1 MCFHELAHSFK
12 MCRDNTDRVIC
23 GQDLKIISRD
33 LQMAK
38 RREQGAIITANLD
51 FCFLT
56 RIQIIGIFDKENIT
70 PHNCE
75 EYGLRWANGGGED
88 VLQRAA
94 VHDNGFVDHLLTST
108 NTDSAAREGRFP
120 WVTECITRE
129 AEALLEWAVSKGLL
143 RRVTSSAIPGAWE
156 EDENVDELTENT
168 GEPNVTTWEWTLGV
182 EEIEQTDGSDA
193 VVPRLKDM
201 LLEAGMSAEPM
212 AAGSGGHRGRHVTT
226 EASAAGSVAGD
237 HALPIPELGIG
248 ANSSSRP
255 RSGGRSPISIS
266 SSAPPGMTPAYHG
279 WLGEPSDPWQ
289 SSKGGDGSGGGGR
302 SSSRPF
308 DWIFSTRNARRVADT
323 DFDIH
328 EGEVPSSSS
337 RNNKHKGGDDVQ
349 PLLIGGEPDSPLD
362 LRATRSK
369 NHKSQQHGV
378 GHQGASPS
386 DSLPDFLPG
395 SGQHDGNKSNKK
407 NYEVPDSRYT
417 KQQRVGSPQGHDLD
431 PLVSSSPSLAPLNAT
446 KYRYGKQE
454 ALQKQASGSS
464 GSGSGSGSGR
474 RDSKH
479 STRLRQ
485 SQSSPLSSLQSTSFP
500 SSPSPLSVTTP
511 ADRSSAT
518 QAEGKRDRVSA
529 LRVAIRDK
537 LSRVD
542 PSAPGQE
549 ALLKEIEKM
558 QKEVQEY
565 LK

>member
-1 MCFHELAHSFK
+1 MCFHELAYSFK
-12 MCRDNTDRVIC
+12 MCLNNTDRVIC
-23 GQDLKIISRD
+23 GRNLDDLHKLRG
-33 LQMAK
+33 
-38 RREQGAIITANLD
+38 QGGIITANLD
-51 FCFLT
+51 FCLLT
-56 RIQIIGIFDKENIT
+56 RIQIIGNLDKETIT

-108 NTDSAAREGRFP
+108 NTASAACEERFP
-120 WVTECITRE
+120 WVRECIIRE
-129 AEALLEWAVSKGLL
+129 AEALLEWAVKKGLL
-143 RRVTSSAIPGAWE
+143 RRVTSSAVPGAWE
-156 EDENVDELTENT
+156 DEENVEELTENT
-168 GEPNVTTWEWTLGV
+168 RETNATTWEWTLGV

-212 AAGSGGHRGRHVTT
+212 AAGSGGHQGRDVTT
-226 EASAAGSVAGD
+226 EASAAGSVAGG
-237 HALPIPELGIG
+237 HAFPLPEPGIG

-266 SSAPPGMTPAYHG
+266 SSSSSPPPGTMPAYHG

-289 SSKGGDGSGGGGR
+289 SSKGGDGSGGGR

-328 EGEVPSSSS
+328 EDEVPSSSSSS

-362 LRATRSK
+362 LQATRSK
-369 NHKSQQHGV
+369 NHKSQQHRV
-378 GHQGASPS
+378 GHQGASAS

-395 SGQHDGNKSNKK
+395 SGRRDGNKSNKK
-407 NYEVPDSRYT
+407 DYQVPDFRYT
-417 KQQRVGSPQGHDLD
+417 KQQQVGSPQGHDLD
-431 PLVSSSPSLAPLNAT
+431 PFVSSSPSLPPFNAT
-446 KYRYGKQE
+446 KYRYGKQK
-454 ALQKQASGSS
+454 ALQQQASG
-464 GSGSGSGSGR
+464 GSGSGSGSSR
-474 RDSKH
+474 RDNKH

-500 SSPSPLSVTTP
+500 SSPSPLSVSTP

-518 QAEGKRDRVSA
+518 QAEGNKDRISA

-537 LSRVD
+537 IGQVD

-558 QKEVQEY
+558 QKEVQES